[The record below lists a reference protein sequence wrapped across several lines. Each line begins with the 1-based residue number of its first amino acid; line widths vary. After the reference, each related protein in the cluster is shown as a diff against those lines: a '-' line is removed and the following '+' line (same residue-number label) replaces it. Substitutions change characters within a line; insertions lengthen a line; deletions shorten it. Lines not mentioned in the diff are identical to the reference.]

1 MVLTWVAKVF
11 VAADAAADAA
21 ETNWKHKVI
30 PDRGD
35 LINDIPEL
43 IQIMAWRRPGDKPLS
58 ESIIV
63 SLQTHTYVT
72 RPQWVNTNL

>member
-1 MVLTWVAKVF
+1 MVLAWVAEVV

-21 ETNWKHKVI
+21 ETNWKYKVT
-30 PDRGD
+30 PDRAD

-58 ESIIV
+58 WI
-63 SLQTHTYVT
+63 
-72 RPQWVNTNL
+72 NDG